1 MKHFKSTIHLSFL
14 LAHARFARKAEAF
27 SNCAI
32 VYTVP
37 KKIQEVVE
45 FIDVNFHDTNKLCM
59 YKSSSYH
66 REKDHKEKV
75 TLELYFFRTGYIQ
88 YAKQMRKFRVT
99 EYTRNHDIAFLVF
112 LLSSSLSSL
121 ILMLISF
128 IIIIIIIIILIII
141 TIVIIIIMF
150 CSTNIRALIYL
161 YVSKFVSF
169 VYLLVVG

>member
-1 MKHFKSTIHLSFL
+1 MKHFKSTIHLSSL

-88 YAKQMRKFRVT
+88 YAKQMRVT

>member
-1 MKHFKSTIHLSFL
+1 MKHFKSTIHLSSL

-75 TLELYFFRTGYIQ
+75 TLELYFFRAGYIQ

-112 LLSSSLSSL
+112 LLSSS
-121 ILMLISF
+121 LMLISF

>member
-1 MKHFKSTIHLSFL
+1 MKHFKSTIHLSSL

-32 VYTVP
+32 VP

-112 LLSSSLSSL
+112 
-121 ILMLISF
+121 F
-128 IIIIIIIIILIII
+128 IIII
-141 TIVIIIIMF
+141 VIIIN
-150 CSTNIRALIYL
+150 TNVNILYHHYYHHYHPHYYYYRNYYCNVLLHKYTRAYL
-161 YVSKFVSF
+161 FICI
-169 VYLLVVG
+169 

>member
-1 MKHFKSTIHLSFL
+1 MKHFKSTIHLSSL

-75 TLELYFFRTGYIQ
+75 TLELYFFRAGYIQ

-112 LLSSSLSSL
+112 
-121 ILMLISF
+121 F
-128 IIIIIIIIILIII
+128 IIII
-141 TIVIIIIMF
+141 VIIIN
-150 CSTNIRALIYL
+150 TNVNILYHHYYHHYHPHYYYYRNYYYNVLLHKYTRAYL
-161 YVSKFVSF
+161 FICI
-169 VYLLVVG
+169 